1 LKFDDLLA
9 EVTVLLQ
16 RQGRVSYGALK
27 RRYEVTDDDIED
39 VKAELIDARR
49 LATDEDGRVLVVRQ
63 SSLGAETP
71 SAGAETDSNTGVIA
85 SVEAVASAPAAF
97 RVRVWETMFT
107 DAVSSIHNH
116 SLLLW
121 QRLLGGQ
128 RLRMADYVR
137 GRGLRGGQPL
147 PQGPSVDYAL

>member
-27 RRYEVTDDDIED
+27 RRSELTDDDIED

-85 SVEAVASAPAAF
+85 SVEAVTSAPAAF
-97 RVRVWETMFT
+97 RVRVWEIMFT

-116 SLLLW
+116 SLLP
-121 QRLLGGQ
+121 
-128 RLRMADYVR
+128 
-137 GRGLRGGQPL
+137 GLFFSRPCKRFR
-147 PQGPSVDYAL
+147 